1 MALGIYNVDIHKVK
15 WYSRNVNNHCHE
27 RRPTFFMALSAL
39 LLVLALSE
47 LLGASSSARPPG
59 SGTDFRVA
67 LSVSPFAEIVLGTG
81 MVYTDGKITA
91 KSVEELQRLFA
102 AHGATE
108 VYARIATSRD
118 KTAGFGDHSLNRG
131 LMRARLAKSLGLP
144 FNPELG
150 LFKFYGDV
158 RCQPSPDFS
167 EYPEL
172 RVPGVWTS
180 LTLEQM
186 LPILRSYG
194 ALVAKTILDTGVKVN
209 VWDLG
214 NEVDFGVA
222 GVSPAPLPEGCDDSL
237 GPSWYQP
244 PNRVDPEIGKRAV
257 LELLKLPESERVA
270 WLEAHVWP
278 YEARILAAVAE
289 GIRSVDPVAKFSTHV
304 SGVLAVR
311 PTEAVA
317 FFAAMK
323 KGGYLPDQ
331 LGFSFYPS
339 STAEPYDRLGA
350 FKNTIKAVN
359 DEFKR
364 PAFIAEFA
372 YPAAEKAASEG
383 PFASWNHA
391 LDHYSL
397 TPQGQAYILRD
408 LASWGVA
415 HGVSGIRPW
424 APDTPVAAWDS
435 FALFGSDG
443 KLATARPGLSAIA
456 EGARAPKP

>member
-1 MALGIYNVDIHKVK
+1 MQAATLIYNVDIHKVK
-15 WYSRNVNNHCHE
+15 WYSRRVNDWHE
-27 RRPTFFMALSAL
+27 ARRVCVVLPGL
-39 LLVLALSE
+39 LLALVFSV
-47 LLGASSSARPPG
+47 LLGASSNARPPG
-59 SGTDFRVA
+59 RNGNFRVA
-67 LSVSPFAEIVLGTG
+67 LSVSPFAEIVLSNGT
-81 MVYTDGKITA
+81 VFTDGKITA
-91 KSVEELQRLFA
+91 KSVEDLQRLFV

-108 VYARIATSRD
+108 AYARIATSRE

-172 RVPGVWTS
+172 KVPGLWTS

-186 LPILRSYG
+186 LPVLRSYG
-194 ALVAKTILDTGVKVN
+194 AVVAKVILDTGVKVN

-222 GVSPAPLPEGCDDSL
+222 GVSPGPLPDSCDDSL
-237 GPSWYQP
+237 GPSWYRP
-244 PNRVDPEIGKRAV
+244 PNGVDPEIGKQAV
-257 LELLKLPESERVA
+257 LDLLKLPESERVA
-270 WLEAHVWP
+270 WLQAHVWP
-278 YEARILAAVAE
+278 YEAQILAAVAE
-289 GIRSVDPVAKFSTHV
+289 GIRSVNPAAKFSTHV
-304 SGVLAVR
+304 SGILAVR
-311 PTEAVA
+311 SSEAVA

-323 KGGYLPDQ
+323 KGGYVPDQ

-339 STAEPYDRLGA
+339 STAEPADRLQA
-350 FKNTIKAVN
+350 FKNTIAAVSG
-359 DEFKR
+359 EFRR
-364 PAFIAEFA
+364 PVFIAEFA

-391 LDHYSL
+391 LDHYPL
-397 TPQGQAYILRD
+397 TPQGQADVLRD

-415 HGVSGIRPW
+415 DGVSGIRPW

-435 FALFGSDG
+435 FALFSSDG
-443 KLATARPGLSAIA
+443 KVATARPGLSVIA
-456 EGARAPKP
+456 EGARTKP

>member
-15 WYSRNVNNHCHE
+15 WYSRNVNDC
-27 RRPTFFMALSAL
+27 PFKPGLKLAALSAFAA
-39 LLVLALSE
+39 LAFSG
-47 LLGASSSARPPG
+47 LLGRSSNAWPG
-59 SGTDFRVA
+59 SGGNFRVA
-67 LSVSPFAEIVLGTG
+67 VSVSPFTEILLSSGF
-81 MVYTDGKITA
+81 VYTDGKITA
-91 KSVEELQRLFA
+91 KSVEELERLFV

-108 VYARIATSRD
+108 VYARIATSRE

-131 LMRARLAKSLGLP
+131 LMRARVAKLLGLP

-167 EYPEL
+167 DYPEL
-172 RVPGVWTS
+172 KVPGAWTS

-186 LPILRSYG
+186 LAILRSYG
-194 ALVAKTILDTGVKVN
+194 AVVARTILDTGVKVN

-222 GVSPAPLPEGCDDSL
+222 GLSPGPLPEGCDDSL
-237 GPSWYQP
+237 GPGWYEP
-244 PNRVDPEIGKRAV
+244 PHRVDPEIGKRAV
-257 LELLKLPESERVA
+257 LDLLKLPESERIT
-270 WLEAHVWP
+270 WLQAHVWP
-278 YEARILAAVAE
+278 YEARILGAVAE
-289 GIRSVDPVAKFSTHV
+289 GVRSVDPRARFSTHV
-304 SGVLAVR
+304 SGILAVR

-323 KGGYLPDQ
+323 KGGYLPDE

-339 STAEPYDRLGA
+339 STAEPHDRLGA
-350 FKNTIKAVN
+350 FKNTVIAVTT
-359 DEFKR
+359 EFKR
-364 PAFIAEFA
+364 PAFLAEFA
-372 YPAAEKAASEG
+372 YPAAEKAAQEG

-391 LDHYSL
+391 VEHYAL
-397 TPQGQAYILRD
+397 TPQGQADILRD

-415 HGVSGIRPW
+415 HGISGIRPW

-435 FALFGSDG
+435 FALFGSEG

-456 EGARAPKP
+456 EGARGLKQ

>member
-1 MALGIYNVDIHKVK
+1 
-15 WYSRNVNNHCHE
+15 
-27 RRPTFFMALSAL
+27 MALSAL

-47 LLGASSSARPPG
+47 LLGASSSARPPS

-81 MVYTDGKITA
+81 MVYSDGKITA
-91 KSVEELQRLFA
+91 KSIEELQRLFV

-118 KTAGFGDHSLNRG
+118 KTTGFGDHSLNRG

-172 RVPGVWTS
+172 KVPGVWTS

-222 GVSPAPLPEGCDDSL
+222 GVSPAPLP
-237 GPSWYQP
+237 
-244 PNRVDPEIGKRAV
+244 
-257 LELLKLPESERVA
+257 
-270 WLEAHVWP
+270 
-278 YEARILAAVAE
+278 
-289 GIRSVDPVAKFSTHV
+289 
-304 SGVLAVR
+304 
-311 PTEAVA
+311 
-317 FFAAMK
+317 
-323 KGGYLPDQ
+323 
-331 LGFSFYPS
+331 
-339 STAEPYDRLGA
+339 
-350 FKNTIKAVN
+350 
-359 DEFKR
+359 
-364 PAFIAEFA
+364 
-372 YPAAEKAASEG
+372 
-383 PFASWNHA
+383 
-391 LDHYSL
+391 
-397 TPQGQAYILRD
+397 
-408 LASWGVA
+408 
-415 HGVSGIRPW
+415 
-424 APDTPVAAWDS
+424 
-435 FALFGSDG
+435 
-443 KLATARPGLSAIA
+443 
-456 EGARAPKP
+456 

>member
-15 WYSRNVNNHCHE
+15 WYSRDVSDCRHE
-27 RRPTFFMALSAL
+27 PRLFVVLSAL
-39 LLVLALSE
+39 LLALALSG
-47 LLGASSSARPPG
+47 LLGDSSNARPSGSSSN
-59 SGTDFRVA
+59 FRVA

-91 KSVEELQRLFA
+91 KSVEELQRLFV

-108 VYARIATSRD
+108 VYARIATSRE

-172 RVPGVWTS
+172 KVPGVWTS

-194 ALVAKTILDTGVKVN
+194 AIVAKTILDTGVKVN

-222 GVSPAPLPEGCDDSL
+222 GVSPGPLPEACDDSL
-237 GPSWYQP
+237 GPGWYQP

-257 LELLKLPESERVA
+257 LDLLKLPESRRVA
-270 WLEAHVWP
+270 WLQAHVWP
-278 YEARILAAVAE
+278 HEARMLAEVAD
-289 GIRSVDPVAKFSTHV
+289 GIRSVDPGAKFSTHV
-304 SGVLAVR
+304 SGILAVR

-339 STAEPYDRLGA
+339 STAEPHDRLGA
-350 FKNTIKAVN
+350 FKNTITAVN

-364 PAFIAEFA
+364 PTFVAEFA
-372 YPAAEKAASEG
+372 YPEAEKAASEG

-391 LDHYSL
+391 LDHYPL
-397 TPQGQAYILRD
+397 TPQGQADILRD

-456 EGARAPKP
+456 EGARGSKP

>member
-1 MALGIYNVDIHKVK
+1 V
-15 WYSRNVNNHCHE
+15 
-27 RRPTFFMALSAL
+27 FALSSL
-39 LLVLALSE
+39 F
-47 LLGASSSARPPG
+47 GASPNARPPG
-59 SGTDFRVA
+59 CGSNFRVA
-67 LSVSPFAEIVLGTG
+67 LSVSPFAEIVLSSG
-81 MVYTDGKITA
+81 MVYTDGKATA
-91 KSVEELQRLFA
+91 KSVEELQRLFV

-108 VYARIATSRD
+108 VYARIATSREN
-118 KTAGFGDHSLNRG
+118 TAGFGDHSLNRG

-158 RCQPSPDFS
+158 RCQPAPDFS
-167 EYPEL
+167 EYTEL

-194 ALVAKTILDTGVKVN
+194 AVAAKIFLDTGAKVN

-222 GVSPAPLPEGCDDSL
+222 GVSPRPLPEACDDSL
-237 GPSWYQP
+237 GPNWYQP

-257 LELLKLPESERVA
+257 LDLLKLPESERVA
-270 WLEAHVWP
+270 WLQAHVWP
-278 YEARILAAVAE
+278 YEARMLAAVAE
-289 GIRSVDPVAKFSTHV
+289 GIRSVEPGAKFSTHV

-311 PTEAVA
+311 PTEALA

-339 STAEPYDRLGA
+339 STAEPHDRLGA
-350 FKNTIKAVN
+350 FKNTITAVN
-359 DEFKR
+359 DEFKHSV
-364 PAFIAEFA
+364 FIAEFA

-391 LDHYSL
+391 LDHYPL
-397 TPQGQAYILRD
+397 TPQGQADILRD
-408 LASWGVA
+408 LADWGVA
-415 HGVSGIRPW
+415 HRVSGIRPW

-435 FALFGSDG
+435 FALFGSGG
-443 KLATARPGLSAIA
+443 KLATARPALSAIS
-456 EGARAPKP
+456 EGVRGPKP

>member
-15 WYSRNVNNHCHE
+15 WYSRDVSDGRHE
-27 RRPTFFMALSAL
+27 PRLFVVLSAL
-39 LLVLALSE
+39 LLALALSG
-47 LLGASSSARPPG
+47 LLGDSSNARPSGSSSN
-59 SGTDFRVA
+59 FRVA
-67 LSVSPFAEIVLGTG
+67 LSASPFAEIVLGTG

-91 KSVEELQRLFA
+91 KSVEELQRLFV

-108 VYARIATSRD
+108 VYGRIATSRE

-172 RVPGVWTS
+172 KVPGVWTS

-194 ALVAKTILDTGVKVN
+194 AIVAKTILDTGVKVN

-222 GVSPAPLPEGCDDSL
+222 GVSPGPLPEACDDSL
-237 GPSWYQP
+237 GPGWYQP

-257 LELLKLPESERVA
+257 LDLLKLPESQRVA
-270 WLEAHVWP
+270 WLQAHVWP
-278 YEARILAAVAE
+278 HEARVLAAVAD
-289 GIRSVDPVAKFSTHV
+289 GIRSVDPGAKFSTHV
-304 SGVLAVR
+304 SGILAVR

-339 STAEPYDRLGA
+339 STAEPHDRLGA
-350 FKNTIKAVN
+350 FKNTIAAVN

-364 PAFIAEFA
+364 PAFVAEFA
-372 YPAAEKAASEG
+372 YPEAEKAASEG

-391 LDHYSL
+391 LDHYPL
-397 TPQGQAYILRD
+397 TPQGQADILRD
-408 LASWGVA
+408 LASWGVG

-443 KLATARPGLSAIA
+443 KVATARPGLSAIA

>member
-1 MALGIYNVDIHKVK
+1 MNDCPFKAGPKFPPLAALAV
-15 WYSRNVNNHCHE
+15 
-27 RRPTFFMALSAL
+27 ALAFSGW
-39 LLVLALSE
+39 
-47 LLGASSSARPPG
+47 LGMSSNPWPPSDG
-59 SGTDFRVA
+59 NFRVA
-67 LSVSPFAEIVLGTG
+67 VSVSPFTEMLLDSGI
-81 MVYTDGKITA
+81 VYTDGKITA
-91 KSVEELQRLFA
+91 KSVEELQRLFV

-108 VYARIATSRD
+108 VYARVATSRE

-131 LMRARLAKSLGLP
+131 LKRARLARSLGLP
-144 FNPELG
+144 FNPELD

-158 RCQPSPDFS
+158 RCQPSPDFG

-172 RVPGVWTS
+172 KVPGVWTS

-194 ALVAKTILDTGVKVN
+194 GLVAKTILDTGVKVN

-222 GVSPAPLPEGCDDSL
+222 GVSPGPLPEGCDDSL
-237 GPSWYQP
+237 GQGWYQP

-257 LELLKLPESERVA
+257 LDLLKLPESERIA
-270 WLEAHVWP
+270 WLQAHVWP
-278 YEARILAAVAE
+278 YEARILAAVAD
-289 GIRSVDPVAKFSTHV
+289 GVRSVEPAARFSTHV
-304 SGVLAVR
+304 SGILAVR
-311 PTEAVA
+311 PNEAVA

-323 KGGYLPDQ
+323 KGGYLPDE

-339 STAEPYDRLGA
+339 STAEPADRLQA
-350 FKNTIKAVN
+350 FKNTIAAVTG
-359 DEFKR
+359 EFKR
-364 PAFIAEFA
+364 SAFLAEFA
-372 YPAAEKAASEG
+372 YPAADKAAQEG

-391 LDHYSL
+391 LEHYPL
-397 TPQGQAYILRD
+397 TPQGQADILRD
-408 LASWGVA
+408 LATWGVA
-415 HGVSGIRPW
+415 HRISGIRPW
-424 APDTPVAAWDS
+424 APDTPIAAWDS

>member
-15 WYSRNVNNHCHE
+15 WYSRNVNDHCHKP
-27 RRPTFFMALSAL
+27 RPTFFVALSAL
-39 LLVLALSE
+39 LPVLVLSGLH
-47 LLGASSSARPPG
+47 GAPSSARPPD
-59 SGTDFRVA
+59 SRSDFRVA

-237 GPSWYQP
+237 GRSWYQP

-339 STAEPYDRLGA
+339 STAEPHDRLGA

-391 LDHYSL
+391 LEHYSL
-397 TPQGQAYILRD
+397 TPQGQADILRD